1 VPADSSAGRAQA
13 WTAPSDLRTLSL
25 KAWSSGSL
33 LRELLEPSGAYPRR
47 RTLKGPT
54 AAALLRDYAA
64 GRGGIR
70 FGTG

>member
-1 VPADSSAGRAQA
+1 MPADTSAGRAQG
-13 WTAPSDLRTLSL
+13 WTTLPDLRTMSL
-25 KAWSSGSL
+25 KASSSGSL

-64 GRGGIR
+64 ARGGIR